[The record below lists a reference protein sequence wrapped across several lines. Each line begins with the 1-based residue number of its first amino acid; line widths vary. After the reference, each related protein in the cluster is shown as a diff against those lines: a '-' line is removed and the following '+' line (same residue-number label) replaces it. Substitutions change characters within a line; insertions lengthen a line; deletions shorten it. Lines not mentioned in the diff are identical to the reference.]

1 MGQAPNPLKYLNNLE
16 KITEKKREHIMSKKI
31 ISITEQEL
39 INAINVEGLGN
50 GHPYESELC
59 MHGGNDAYGLNNYS

>member
-1 MGQAPNPLKYLNNLE
+1 
-16 KITEKKREHIMSKKI
+16 MSKKI